1 MGMKQYGKPS
11 KAMQVSM
18 MGLLFAL
25 AMVLSFFEST
35 LSAMMAMPPGIKLG
49 LSNIVTM
56 YCLFFLGSGPAL
68 TLAVLKSLFVL
79 LTRGAVAAAM
89 SLSGGLCSVLVM
101 LLLLRLPK
109 ASVSYLIISVM
120 GAIFHNLGQLVMAR
134 YIIGSDKVLYYLPI
148 MVGSGIVMGVI
159 TGMVLRVMLPYMNKL
174 NLSLDRDSDRE

>member
-1 MGMKQYGKPS
+1 MGMKRYGRPS
-11 KAMQVSM
+11 KAMQVSL

-25 AMVLSFFEST
+25 AMALSFFEST
-35 LSAMMAMPPGIKLG
+35 LSALMALPPGVKLG

-56 YCLFFLGSGPAL
+56 YCLFFLGRGPAL

-101 LLLLRLPK
+101 LLLLCLPK
-109 ASVSYLIISVM
+109 ISVSYLMISVA
-120 GAIFHNLGQLVMAR
+120 GAIFHNLGQLAMAR
-134 YIIGSDKVLYYLPI
+134 WVIGSSKVFYYLPI
-148 MVGSGIVMGVI
+148 MVGSGIVMGVV
-159 TGMVLRVMLPYMNKL
+159 TGMILRVMLPYMNKL